1 MRTPTALE
9 LRDLHFAYRGRSV
22 LRGAGFTADHGEIVS
37 LLGANGAGKST
48 LLRLALGLI
57 KPLSGEVLLAG
68 EPIRRLARRR
78 IARHLAYV
86 PQAHVAPFP
95 FEVREVVMLGR
106 LAENGLFGR
115 PRPAD
120 HTAVA
125 ECLDRLGIAHLAR
138 RPYTEISGGERQ
150 LTLIARAL
158 AQGARILILDEPA
171 TGLDFGHQIRLLEH
185 LRRLAAEAYGIVMTT
200 HHPDHALAVSTRV
213 ILLKDGR
220 VLSEGPPKLTVTPQA
235 IFTLYGVRIAG
246 PSSAAHV
253 ATAACAEAE
262 RAQRRPL

>member
-1 MRTPTALE
+1 MTPAPALE
-9 LRDLHFAYRGRSV
+9 LRDLHFAYRGRAV
-22 LRGAGFTADHGEIVS
+22 LRGVSFTVGPGEIVS

-48 LLRLALGLI
+48 LLRLALGLLE
-57 KPLSGEVLLAG
+57 PVSGGVVLAG
-68 EPIRRLARRR
+68 EPIKHLARRQ
-78 IARHLAYV
+78 IARRLAYV

-106 LAENGLFGR
+106 LAETGLFGR

-120 HTAVA
+120 HAAVG

-185 LRRLAAEAYGIVMTT
+185 LRRLAAERYGIVMTT
-200 HHPDHALAVSTRV
+200 HHPDHALAVSSRV

-220 VLSEGPPKLTVTPQA
+220 VLSEGPPRPTITPEA
-235 IFTLYGVRIAG
+235 IFRLYGVRIG
-246 PSSAAHV
+246 DLPCSAHGA
-253 ATAACAEAE
+253 
-262 RAQRRPL
+262 RADGRVELPLAF